1 MTQARIR
8 LAAPADAPAGLLYYV
23 SHAYNPKQPD
33 EQRRP
38 HDSVPGFP
46 WGVRHG

>member
-1 MTQARIR
+1 VGHE
-8 LAAPADAPAGLLYYV
+8 PAGLLYYV
-23 SHAYNPKQPD
+23 THAYNPKQPD

-38 HDSVPGFP
+38 YDSVAGFP